1 MNDEKK
7 IELIKKL
14 QALAER
20 GERGERTAAQRQLER
35 LMKKYN
41 IQEADITSDVLAVHW
56 YRYNNPLE
64 KKLLSQVFYKIAPN
78 RKTYRITRGPG
89 TKTKHGIEC
98 TDAEALQIDVEY
110 DFYKTLWAKEL
121 DFFLRAFIQKHQIFD
136 MSPGHQTDDTV
147 DRETARRMAMM
158 ANSMEDATLHKMI
171 TD

>member
-1 MNDEKK
+1 MVDEKK

-41 IQEADITSDVLAVHW
+41 VQEADITGDVLTEHW
-56 YRYNNPLE
+56 YRYSNPLE

-78 RKTYRITRGPG
+78 RKTYRRVRGEG
-89 TKTKHGIEC
+89 VKTMAGIEC
-98 TDAEALQIDVEY
+98 TAAEALQIEIEY

-121 DFFLRAFIQKHQIFD
+121 DFFFRAFIQKHQIFD
-136 MSPGHQTDDTV
+136 MSPGHLTDETM

-158 ANSMEDATLHKMI
+158 ASTMEDATLHKMI